1 MTSVQLP
8 LILKMFFAKNY
19 NSEVEYFVWF
29 ADEHNISCSE
39 VTKPANQVFYYDQ
52 SCEIKIIKLEV

>member
-1 MTSVQLP
+1 
-8 LILKMFFAKNY
+8 MFFAKNY